1 MATTKTLSE
10 MSLAE
15 LEKALTGAKERLT
28 GMETELADYRKSVQ
42 SYVLEFGK
50 RQRQFEKAFGM
61 VSAGG
66 GDHVGNGRGGGS
78 KVGNSKRG
86 PRGNVSNAIVTI
98 LGKASKP
105 MGVEEIF
112 SASGSKSKPS
122 VAQTLMRLV
131 QAGKVHRYNKDGK
144 TIGKND
150 STQRAK
156 SYALA

>member
-1 MATTKTLSE
+1 MATKAASE

-28 GMETELADYRKSVQ
+28 GMEKELADYRKSVQ

-61 VSAGG
+61 VAEGG
-66 GDHVGNGRGGGS
+66 NHVGNGRSG
-78 KVGNSKRG
+78 KRG
-86 PRGNVSNAIVTI
+86 PRGNVTGAIVAV

-105 MGVEEIF
+105 MSVDEIF

-150 STQRAK
+150 SSQRAK
-156 SYALA
+156 GYALA